1 MTDDNG
7 GRIGRVTLKNGPK
20 LRILPQPTGGDPQ
33 LVEMMVETLDR
44 VRRGEVAGMA
54 FVIVTADGA
63 VRTGWT
69 QTGPASYHGLTSGTA
84 ALLTRLSGS
93 N

>member
-1 MTDDNG
+1 MSTANNC
-7 GRIGRVTLKNGPK
+7 RIGRVKLKKGPD
-20 LRILPQPTGGDPQ
+20 LRIFPQFTGGDPE

-44 VRRGEVAGMA
+44 VRRGEIAALA
-54 FVIVTADGA
+54 FVLVTTSGS

-69 QTGPASYHGLTSGTA
+69 QSGAASYHGLASGSA
-84 ALLTRLSGS
+84 ALLTRLSGG